1 MTLQKPLIISG
12 GTTKRLPTADGLSIA
27 AQVAWT
33 GTTGLPVSSSGSGT
47 IYFDSGTN
55 TFRVS
60 QNGGAYADLAVGA
73 AAVQTLT
80 GNFSGQ
86 LVSTVAGTARWYPPT
101 TVTLSKAWASIGQ
114 TAAGVTTFDVLKNG
128 VSILPSPVTIAAG
141 TYRAPDVAIASV
153 TLTTNDWLTIS
164 LTTAN
169 GGANAT
175 VFVEYT

>member
-1 MTLQKPLIISG
+1 MTLQKPLIVEN
-12 GTTKRLPTADGLSIA
+12 GTTQQLPTGDGLSLN
-27 AQVAWT
+27 AQIAWT
-33 GTTGLPVSSSGSGT
+33 GTTGLPVSAAGSGT

-60 QNGGAYADLAVGA
+60 QDGGAYADLAVGA
-73 AAVQTLT
+73 AAIQTLT

-101 TVTLSKAWASIGQ
+101 TVTISKAWASIGE

-128 VSILPSPVTIAAG
+128 VSILPSPITIAAG

-153 TLTTNDWLTIS
+153 PLTTSDWLTIS
-164 LTTAN
+164 LTTVN
-169 GGANAT
+169 GGSNAT